1 MRIHYPAV
9 FVSALAYWALG
20 ALWYSPLLFARPFVA
35 LMRWTPEQLAS
46 VESQGEGAQIVVAL
60 LTSLVLAYVLAHFVK
75 FTGAETVKSGALTG
89 FWLWLG
95 FVATSNLETVL
106 FESRP
111 VGLYLI
117 NNGYHLVGLLGM
129 GSLLAV
135 WRRRDAR
142 VPAYQS

>member
-1 MRIHYPAV
+1 MRINYPAV

-46 VESQGEGAQIVVAL
+46 VEAQGEGAQIVVAL